1 MTAIDTPRADSA
13 NASDASD
20 GRADHLATKAAAV
33 PKQWYRE
40 YRTRRYVRSLA
51 GVRLIREFARVHP
64 DAFFVQV
71 GSNDGEQ
78 HDPLRHEIL
87 RRDWHG
93 IMIEPVPYVF
103 ARLQRNYGTL
113 GNRVILE
120 NVAIGG
126 RDGALPFYHL
136 APVASFEAAGLP
148 QWYDGIGSFKQE
160 HVLKHVTYIPDIAE
174 RLVCTEVPS
183 LTFESLCDKHGVER
197 VDLIHIDAEGSD
209 FDVVQSIDLQR
220 HRPRLLIYEHYH
232 LPAGVQGECRRYL
245 EDQGYDTIE
254 HGMDTWCLALD
265 DVEPHEVPLFALWDN
280 IKTEPDHAPTSLRR
294 VLSAQPRVRHV
305 AGQAWRALKRRAEG
319 TQRAEIQYWIDST
332 LRDTT
337 PTEWRMLTQPY
348 DDTAPLP
355 DGADT
360 ELRSDSPRLTELRAA
375 YAATQLPVTVP
386 SVWSDEKLGSQL
398 ELRYFRGENP
408 FVWHYREWPRAM
420 ALKYFIFAEYVPRP
434 RLRQAARPPRRR
446 RRLRLLDVR
455 LCRLPQAQP

>member
-1 MTAIDTPRADSA
+1 M
-13 NASDASD
+13 
-20 GRADHLATKAAAV
+20 HH
-33 PKQWYRE
+33 
-40 YRTRRYVRSLA
+40 
-51 GVRLIREFARVHP
+51 VHP

-120 NVAIGG
+120 NVAISEH
-126 RDGALPFYHL
+126 DGALPFYHL

-332 LRDTT
+332 LARHH
-337 PTEWRMLTQPY
+337 
-348 DDTAPLP
+348 A
-355 DGADT
+355 DGVADAHAAV
-360 ELRSDSPRLTELRAA
+360 RRHRAA
-375 YAATQLPVTVP
+375 
-386 SVWSDEKLGSQL
+386 
-398 ELRYFRGENP
+398 
-408 FVWHYREWPRAM
+408 PRW
-420 ALKYFIFAEYVPRP
+420 
-434 RLRQAARPPRRR
+434 
-446 RRLRLLDVR
+446 
-455 LCRLPQAQP
+455 C